1 MKKRTGV
8 LDGPKI
14 KKLQRVNNQPV
25 GDGALDVPKTND
37 YRKQKRATNGRP
49 YGKTIKFIVGATIGR
64 PLLTII
70 ANKGGRTQFAPTEN
84 DKITL

>member
-37 YRKQKRATNGRP
+37 YRKQKRAIRESLLQN
-49 YGKTIKFIVGATIGR
+49 IKHPIVFFD
-64 PLLTII
+64 
-70 ANKGGRTQFAPTEN
+70 GGCFTDKLIDYTGVPTSI
-84 DKITL
+84 KLPSKS